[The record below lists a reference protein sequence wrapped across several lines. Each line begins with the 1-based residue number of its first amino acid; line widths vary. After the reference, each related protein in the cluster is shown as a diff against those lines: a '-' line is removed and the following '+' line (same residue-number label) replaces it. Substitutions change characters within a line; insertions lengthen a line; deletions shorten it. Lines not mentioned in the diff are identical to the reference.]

1 MSVISVGRNGSAVV
15 PCRLGLGCRP
25 GLGFSSSSLSHARR
39 VTPAHT
45 LTHTHALLHLPT
57 HSFCRYTRHTYTNT
71 HLIPV
76 SAAVHTVRLQLVST
90 PLRLLV
96 AGLSANIIP
105 LVWTGLNRTVRVFV
119 CIRVFVCV
127 HVSLCQSMWAV
138 LVVILWFSMHMCG
151 QVWFCACEPRGGRGG
166 CIGGSSQLY
175 HQGVEVSLSWLQSCS
190 VNVQSVITCIASVCV
205 QVNWLILVFAHLL
218 MWKPQLQSL

>member
-1 MSVISVGRNGSAVV
+1 MAALWFPADSVWDVVQSSASAAA
-15 PCRLGLGCRP
+15 P
-25 GLGFSSSSLSHARR
+25 SLTHAESHPP
-39 VTPAHT
+39 THS
-45 LTHTHALLHLPT
+45 HTHALLHLPT

-71 HLIPV
+71 HLVPV

-138 LVVILWFSMHMCG
+138 LVVIL
-151 QVWFCACEPRGGRGG
+151 
-166 CIGGSSQLY
+166 
-175 HQGVEVSLSWLQSCS
+175 
-190 VNVQSVITCIASVCV
+190 
-205 QVNWLILVFAHLL
+205 
-218 MWKPQLQSL
+218 